1 MYNFIGTV
9 NFSISIFE
17 GTGNFELCEGGS
29 VAVTGKITVLDDPD
43 SEQLEAELPTPI
55 IDENV
60 LSLKSGDIYKDL
72 GLRGYDYKGVFKG
85 IKESD
90 SKGEIIKIVVRLYY
104 INK

>member
-29 VAVTGKITVLDDPD
+29 VAVTGKISVLDDPD
-43 SEQLEAELPTPI
+43 SEQLEAELPTSI
-55 IDENV
+55 IDKNA
-60 LSLKSGDIYKDL
+60 LPLKSGDIYKDL

-90 SKGEIIKIVVRLYY
+90 DKGEILNSYTVIL
-104 INK
+104 NK